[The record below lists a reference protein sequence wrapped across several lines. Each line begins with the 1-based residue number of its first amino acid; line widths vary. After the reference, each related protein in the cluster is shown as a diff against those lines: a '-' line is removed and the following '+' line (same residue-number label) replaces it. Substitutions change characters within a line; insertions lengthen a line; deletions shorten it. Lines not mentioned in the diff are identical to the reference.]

1 MLNPYQS
8 PDTTSDTSPPIARK
22 DAAFIWFAA
31 TVVGLTCVWMLV
43 WYVYWNQDMIG
54 QLLAFDFLFE
64 SIRDAGPIAIVAI
77 VLYAAMRHVFRFR
90 FDYAS
95 TRLSL
100 VVAGVLVFACVAMF
114 DFWERQRWFG
124 DQLWLVAAVASV
136 PLGWGVAA
144 LEGKI
149 AGSSTDVIGDTIPIR
164 QQAGHASVLWFAA
177 TIFAIN
183 FILSALL
190 DAGRTPRGAA
200 IIQQLREL
208 SEMSAVASIILTA
221 AYGLLSVCIIRRYPA
236 TSVSRVTAAVIYVGI
251 LWALSFAWLS
261 PPPWSIPLFFCAPA
275 LVAVPADRL
284 VARYTADV

>member
-8 PDTTSDTSPPIARK
+8 PDTTSDNSPPLAGK

-43 WYVYWNQDMIG
+43 WYVYGNQELIG
-54 QLLAFDFLFE
+54 QLLVFDFIFE

-77 VLYAAMRHVFRFR
+77 VLYAAMRCVFRFR

-100 VVAGVLVFACVAMF
+100 VVAGLLVFACVAMF
-114 DFWERQRWFG
+114 NFWERQRWFG

-149 AGSSTDVIGDTIPIR
+149 AGSPTDVAGDTIPIR

-177 TIFAIN
+177 AIFVIN
-183 FILSALL
+183 FSISAFLGAGSTFRGASVFQQLSA
-190 DAGRTPRGAA
+190 
-200 IIQQLREL
+200 L
-208 SEMSAVASIILTA
+208 SEMSSVASIMLTA

-236 TSVSRVTAAVIYVGI
+236 TSVSRVTAAVVYVAI
-251 LWALSFAWLS
+251 LWALSLVWLS
-261 PPPWSIPLFFCAPA
+261 PPPWLIPVFFCAPV